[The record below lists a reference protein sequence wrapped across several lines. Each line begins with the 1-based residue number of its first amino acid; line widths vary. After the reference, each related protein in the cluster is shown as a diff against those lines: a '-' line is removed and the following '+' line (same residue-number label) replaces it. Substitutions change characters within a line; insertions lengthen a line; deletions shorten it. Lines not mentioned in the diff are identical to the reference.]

1 VSAAELDHAALAGLD
16 ALAHA
21 AELSVVLGAGAS
33 VAAGLPDWDTLAV
46 RLLVGSGTVQDEA
59 TARAFLSRQ
68 DPALAAEAARAG
80 APDWNELVRRAL
92 YEDAEEPPEPTV
104 LHLAVA
110 GLAAKRPV
118 EEVQLF
124 TLNFDLVLET
134 ALRRALE
141 EIGSTRGV
149 YTRATP
155 ARAPR
160 GDHEVHHLHGVVDF
174 EPDGAQEVVLTLSDF
189 TALSGS
195 ARPWQVS
202 ALQEGLQRGPML
214 LAGTSY
220 RDPDLRQWLHELT
233 QASGAGATSRLV
245 VLLARQGLGLGR
257 EQFKRVQDAL
267 VNQWA
272 SIGVQATLTHD
283 HSDAAQAVREL
294 PFSTG
299 GDYQPPQARAA
310 ALWAAH
316 LDDFTSLQRQHP
328 QELED
333 DLQLLRPHL
342 GEGANLT
349 LWVSDGRGQLV
360 RWAAHDRMY
369 RHPDHLRRVPT
380 GHDSPWIAGQCLGR
394 DDILAR
400 DLAETVATRRWR
412 SVVAAPVVV
421 DLPGG
426 PPFSAAAVSSAIP
439 EPLEGKD
446 LDAWQDALTEVADGW
461 STRLAALVY

>member
-1 VSAAELDHAALAGLD
+1 L
-16 ALAHA
+16 
-21 AELSVVLGAGAS
+21 
-33 VAAGLPDWDTLAV
+33 
-46 RLLVGSGTVQDEA
+46 
-59 TARAFLSRQ
+59 
-68 DPALAAEAARAG
+68 
-80 APDWNELVRRAL
+80 
-92 YEDAEEPPEPTV
+92 ED
-104 LHLAVA
+104 
-110 GLAAKRPV
+110 
-118 EEVQLF
+118 
-124 TLNFDLVLET
+124 
-134 ALRRALE
+134 
-141 EIGSTRGV
+141 IGSTRRV
-149 YTRATP
+149 FSRATP
-155 ARAPR
+155 VPAPR
-160 GDHEVHHLHGVVDF
+160 GDHEVHHLHGVVGF
-174 EPDGAQEVVLTLSDF
+174 EVGAAQEVVLTLSDF

-233 QASGAGATSRLV
+233 QARGGGAASQLV

-257 EQFKRVQDAL
+257 EQFERVQDAL
-267 VNQWA
+267 VQQWGG
-272 SIGVQATLTHD
+272 IGVQAILIHD

-294 PFSTG
+294 PFLTSR
-299 GDYQPPQARAA
+299 DYQPPRARAGV
-310 ALWAAH
+310 LWAAH

-328 QELED
+328 QELQD

-349 LWVSDGRGQLV
+349 LWLSDGRGQLV

-400 DLAETVATRRWR
+400 DLAETVTTRRWR
-412 SVVAAPVVV
+412 SVVAAPIVV

-461 STRLAALVY
+461 SRRLAALVC